1 MPGVILI
8 HGGIDTSVG
17 ELEGNERVLPVIN
30 RIGKDVKAEVDLKL
44 VGAAKGQVVHFR
56 DLWKK
61 EDVGEFKDTFA
72 LSDISSPRT
81 FSSIEPPPAGTF
93 KITGWWWPLV
103 QFVRWKNTMTD
114 DDLAWLMMKVGFPF
128 IILIVASA
136 LYSLF
141 TIVEHS
147 PEKPKKD

>member
-1 MPGVILI
+1 M
-8 HGGIDTSVG
+8 
-17 ELEGNERVLPVIN
+17 
-30 RIGKDVKAEVDLKL
+30 
-44 VGAAKGQVVHFR
+44 VHVR

-72 LSDISSPRT
+72 LSDVIPKDGFFIFRISSPDT
-81 FSSIEPPPAGTF
+81 LSSIEPPPAGTF

-103 QFVRWKNTMTD
+103 RFVRWKDTMTD
-114 DDLAWLMMKVGFPF
+114 DDLAGLIIKVGFPF

-141 TIVEHS
+141 RMEEHS